1 MRIKIRNNKLNDEW
15 VLMLMDKEDFVIDG
29 EMLVW
34 QLDYGLE
41 LEDITK
47 K

>member
-1 MRIKIRNNKLNDEW
+1 MMLS
-15 VLMLMDKEDFVIDG
+15 LMDKEDFVIDD

-34 QLDYGLE
+34 QLDYCLK